1 MSNDSFQILQSSY
14 IGIFFV
20 MFDKLLIH
28 NLCLRELVS
37 FVEEKRRIVEEEKDN
52 VDKAHDIETEVNE

>member
-1 MSNDSFQILQSSY
+1 
-14 IGIFFV
+14 